1 MENQT
6 ENMLSNITEIHATY
20 FRDLQEVHENV
31 MKNHMDFLFIFLQQI
46 ILILEFHFPH
56 TF

>member
-20 FRDLQEVHENV
+20 FRDLQEVRENV
-31 MKNHMDFLFIFLQQI
+31 MKNHMDLFIYF
-46 ILILEFHFPH
+46 FAANYPYP
-56 TF
+56 